1 MKFIE
6 LNESELSSV
15 SGGNL
20 SNVKDSFLCGMKKP
34 FENAWKVVTLNSSDN
49 EKGQLLSTATWV
61 AIGFFAPWLY
71 SKAVQVKNK
80 ILG

>member
-1 MKFIE
+1 MKYIE

-15 SGGNL
+15 SGGEL
-20 SNVKDSFLCGMKKP
+20 RNVKNGFLDGMKKP
-34 FENAWKVVTLNSSDN
+34 FENAWKVVTLNSNDN

-61 AIGFFAPWLY
+61 AIGFLAPWLY
-71 SKAVQVKNK
+71 SKVVKMKNA